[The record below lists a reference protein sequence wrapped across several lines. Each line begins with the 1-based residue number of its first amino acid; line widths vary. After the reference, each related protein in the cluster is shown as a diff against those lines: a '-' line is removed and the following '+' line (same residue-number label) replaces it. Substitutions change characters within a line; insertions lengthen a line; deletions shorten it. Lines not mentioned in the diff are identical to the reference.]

1 MAVSAVLRCAL
12 LRRAAGAAPCR
23 AVPRHA
29 VCVAYVTG
37 GRVGVS
43 ETLCGVRAGY
53 LTLTLNLTLTLTLI
67 PAPY

>member
-29 VCVAYVTG
+29 VCVAYVLG

-43 ETLCGVRAGY
+43 ETACGRGGC
-53 LTLTLNLTLTLTLI
+53 LD
-67 PAPY
+67 PSPYPVPWTWTGRFARG